1 MKGELALL
9 SFCGCLSGAVDVAK
23 TVLKSFAK
31 DILVANRDPYG
42 EAWIVRVRPT
52 GPESERA
59 HLITG
64 EEATKAYSE
73 KITELEVHC
82 FRCED

>member
-31 DILVANRDPYG
+31 DILG
-42 EAWIVRVRPT
+42 
-52 GPESERA
+52 
-59 HLITG
+59 
-64 EEATKAYSE
+64 
-73 KITELEVHC
+73 C
-82 FRCED
+82 